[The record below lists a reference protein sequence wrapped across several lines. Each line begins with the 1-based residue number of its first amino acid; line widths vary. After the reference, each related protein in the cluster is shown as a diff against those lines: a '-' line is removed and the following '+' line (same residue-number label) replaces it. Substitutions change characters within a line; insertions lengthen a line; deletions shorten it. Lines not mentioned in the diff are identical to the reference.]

1 MQTCFCFF
9 VPLLPPGPW
18 MVTFRA
24 TELMSTTVGFAV
36 GSDVDRRV
44 GGFTA
49 RETGRLE
56 GE

>member
-1 MQTCFCFF
+1 
-9 VPLLPPGPW
+9 